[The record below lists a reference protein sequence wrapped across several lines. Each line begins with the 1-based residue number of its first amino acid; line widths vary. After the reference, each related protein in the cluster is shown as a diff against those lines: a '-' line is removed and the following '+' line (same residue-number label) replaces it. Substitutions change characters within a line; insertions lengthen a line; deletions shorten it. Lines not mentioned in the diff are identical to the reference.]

1 MNRKESLELFEQG
14 ENAWNTW
21 ANDLLAEKNVLKL
34 ADIWMGGD
42 KSQWNDE
49 TRSWHKKAKADFS
62 LHVFESDADFR
73 NFQFPGEVSFQT
85 AEFQR
90 YAKFESAVFIY
101 DANFRTVTFSKSCK
115 FGNSTFT
122 KLADFFEAEF
132 KNHADFSNV
141 MFLNDGDFDSTKFD
155 GGAHFESAEF
165 EGRASFQAATFFR
178 ETSFTYTKF
187 KNWASYMDAKFWGL
201 TVFHNS
207 EFEGGAMFLQCS
219 FKSGV
224 SFGGSSFKK
233 FAIFRAVSGK
243 GLFSVSNVKFIS
255 LPDFTEAHFEEAPLF
270 DDVELKPEC
279 FEKSQAHETK
289 LNLPSHWGALKR
301 LAIQAHDHERELQFF
316 KGEIIARRGTE
327 DNWTYARFWFG
338 WLYQILS
345 DFGRSMG
352 RPLFWLGISLML
364 FAAIYACQSPA
375 DWYQP
380 LIKPSPVQTGSSA
393 SRIVALGVSVI
404 NAFPFP
410 AISSSDLLNQFYA
423 CLLRYS
429 GRRTSNSICSDLCER
444 YSIFRFSSVA
454 LFIPSGGSKSLS
466 NQITLANRSQTT
478 EDMRIF
484 DSSS

>member
-1 MNRKESLELFEQG
+1 MNQKESWELFQQG

-21 ANDLLAEKNVLKL
+21 ANDLLKEKNALKL

-42 KSQWNDE
+42 KSEWNDE
-49 TRSWHKKAKADFS
+49 TSSWHKKAKADFS
-62 LHVFESDADFR
+62 NHSFESDVDFSK
-73 NFQFPGEVSFQT
+73 FHFPGEVSFRS
-85 AEFQR
+85 ANFQK
-90 YAKFESAVFIY
+90 YANFESAVFIY
-101 DANFRTVTFSKSCK
+101 DVNFRGVIFSKVCK

-122 KLADFFEAEF
+122 KMADFCEAEF
-132 KNHADFSNV
+132 G
-141 MFLNDGDFDSTKFD
+141 GD
-155 GGAHFESAEF
+155 AHFKSAEF
-165 EGRASFQAATFFR
+165 EESASFQGATFSR
-178 ETSFTYTKF
+178 LASFTHTKF
-187 KNWASYMDAKFWGL
+187 KNGASYINAIFLGL
-201 TVFHNS
+201 TVFHDS
-207 EFEGGAMFLQCS
+207 EFEGAAMFLQCS
-219 FKSGV
+219 FKRGV

-233 FAIFRAVSGK
+233 IAMFKAVSGE
-243 GLFSVSNVKFIS
+243 GFFSVSNVKFSS

-270 DDVELKPEC
+270 DDVELKPER

-289 LNLPSHWGALKR
+289 LNLPSHWRALKR

-380 LIKPSPVQTGSSA
+380 LIKPVTCADGSSA

-423 CLLRYS
+423 CLY
-429 GRRTSNSICSDLCER
+429 GIQEGAPVIP
-444 YSIFRFSSVA
+444 YVVIFASVIQFFVSA
-454 LFIPSGGSKSLS
+454 VLLFLFL
-466 NQITLANRSQTT
+466 LAVRNHF
-478 EDMRIF
+478 RIK
-484 DSSS
+484 